1 LRITVEV
8 KVKQRDEGVEAVG
21 QGRYLV
27 KVSEQR
33 QKGKANQAVLKLLKK
48 HFGRQVRLIS
58 GATSTTKI
66 VELFDE

>member
-8 KVKQRDEGVEAVG
+8 KAASREEGVELIEE
-21 QGRYLV
+21 GRYLV
-27 KVSEQR
+27 KVKEPR

-48 HFGRQVRLIS
+48 HFGKQARLVS

-66 VELFDE
+66 VELLE